1 MKKKFDFTAEM
12 KEVQVTKS
20 TPQNEYL
27 EEEKRLLGINVKE
40 LAELNDNVYGLRTDL
55 TALVDLLGK
64 YKLSIKFGNTV
75 LGRFIDQ
82 IEIKCTEAEQ
92 RIAQMDNRIYLSY
105 KAFYILIVILI
116 TLSSFLICMIVAN
129 VEFLHS
135 WLIWRMVAACG
146 LIAILGITMVIVVHK
161 LLGNKT

>member
-12 KEVQVTKS
+12 KEAQITKS

-64 YKLSIKFGNTV
+64 YKLSIYSGYARAGCKIWQY
-75 LGRFIDQ
+75 R
-82 IEIKCTEAEQ
+82 
-92 RIAQMDNRIYLSY
+92 
-105 KAFYILIVILI
+105 
-116 TLSSFLICMIVAN
+116 
-129 VEFLHS
+129 S
-135 WLIWRMVAACG
+135 WPVY
-146 LIAILGITMVIVVHK
+146 
-161 LLGNKT
+161 

>member
-12 KEVQVTKS
+12 KEAQITKS

-64 YKLSIKFGNTV
+64 YKLSITQDTQEQAVKFGNTV
-75 LGRFIDQ
+75 LGQFIDK

-92 RIAQMDNRIYLSY
+92 RIAQMDNRISLSH
-105 KAFYILIVILI
+105 KAFYILIV
-116 TLSSFLICMIVAN
+116 ICMIVAN